1 MNSRLLFFLIFI
13 FFAGQMSHANNN
25 YRVVRGERPPIDYS
39 RIEEDAFVKG
49 VLVIKFNRIQEK
61 HLEQNSFQTDKN
73 GIVKFNI
80 TDLDRLNE
88 QYGVR
93 LAQQHFNTPALKNTF
108 SERHKA
114 WGFHLWYRLELDEDA
129 DIVSVIKEYSSLHEV
144 EIAEPEFKKVLIGSH
159 DIADFHILEKENS
172 SIQESWTPNDPQYN
186 NQWHYNN
193 TGQQNGTPGVDI
205 SLEEAWELQKG
216 DTAVIVAIID
226 GGIDY
231 NHQDLA
237 GNMWSE
243 IGFNFVNNS
252 PNIEPHNHGTH
263 VAGTIAAVSNNNIGV
278 AGIAGGS
285 GENDGVRLMS
295 CQVFASSSNGGFHL
309 APVYAADNG
318 ASISQN
324 SWGYTSPNFYEQ
336 NVLDAIDYFNVN
348 GGGEAMDGGITIFAA
363 GNSNSSSA
371 YYPGYYSGAF
381 SVAATNNNDAKSWYS
396 NYGPWVDISAP
407 GGETNSV
414 TERGVLS
421 TVNGNQYAYYQGTS
435 MACPHVSGVA
445 ALMLSTVYG
454 EFSPED
460 VVDILLN
467 TVDNH
472 YGANP
477 GFIGQLGA
485 GRLNALH
492 AVALAELYLTLP
504 SNPSDFVAE
513 GVSDTQ
519 IELNWQLN
527 DDGNNVILAWSPNG
541 SFGIP
546 QEGVAYE
553 EDDVIEGGGI
563 VLYKGT
569 DTTFAHSDL
578 NAATLYYY
586 KLWTVVDDTIYSLGR
601 TAHTYTQCGVTQLP
615 VTENFSVGEIPYCW
629 TFPNGQGNWEITSAY
644 GNPAPG
650 VQFNWSP
657 SVNNYSYAFESI
669 PLDGDIP
676 GNAIALEFDM
686 MLDNYSTSTLEELI
700 IQVYNGEE
708 FVDVIT
714 FDNSEDDM
722 SWETYM
728 IDITE
733 QALGH
738 TFMVRFV
745 AEGEN
750 SYNLN
755 RWAIDNFNVYS
766 FSCPQPSQLVT
777 EEITTESVLLSWNAV
792 GDEVLWDIVW
802 GNPGFDPYTQ
812 GTLVSGIAETTY
824 LLEGLNVYTPYQV
837 YVRADCG
844 DEDTSIWTGPLS
856 FTTLATCPAP
866 VNLNV
871 SQVTAGSANIS
882 WDQVGEET
890 IWQLAWGPVGFN
902 PDNSGTFVDGLT
914 DTDYLLE
921 NLESVTSYD
930 VYVRAYCG
938 QDDESLWA
946 GPVSFTT
953 ICDIFTLPFTEAF
966 DGNSVECWSFP
977 IGQGNWGFGSTYPPP
992 SSQSGTPHATFN
1004 WSPSQVGYSYA
1015 LTSPLFD
1022 ALNAEET
1029 VKVDYVLFLNNYD
1042 SDNLEQMSVEYKA
1055 FEDEEWILLENY
1067 TNEGLAGNDVEFVE
1081 EALVLAG
1088 MQGQLFQIRFRAHGQ
1103 NSFSING
1110 WSLDDVTLYQEYTE
1124 CFEPV
1129 SLSVSNITTTSA
1141 ELDWVSAG
1149 TEVMWHVLWGETGFN
1164 PATEGNLIEG
1174 VTEKPLLLEN
1184 LQQNTSYEFYVKAIC
1199 SAEQQSDWAGPE
1211 GFTTEIAT
1219 YTMTITYE
1227 GPGMTDPEGDVTV
1240 EHGSDLTIQLDHVLG
1255 GHIQDVTLDGES
1267 VMDQVVDFQLTVE
1280 NITSDHEIH
1289 AVFALNQYEIEL
1301 TAEPAHGG
1309 TVIGGGIY
1317 EHYSEV
1323 TIQAI
1328 PAENFIFV
1336 NWTEGD
1342 YVWSEEEEFEL
1353 YIMGP
1358 LHLVANFQDVTSVEL
1373 IPGLTE
1379 ILIYPNPAQ
1388 DKLWIEFDQRQ
1399 ATDVKISIYSVHGHL
1414 VREKTIAADSDT
1426 KISFDLEGLQPGVYM
1441 VNFNNGSLVRKVIIN

>member
-1 MNSRLLFFLIFI
+1 MHARILYFLILIISGGSFLT
-13 FFAGQMSHANNN
+13 ANNN
-25 YRVVRGERPPIDYS
+25 YRVIRGERPPIHYD
-39 RIEEDAFVKG
+39 RIEEDAFEKG
-49 VLVIKFNRIQEK
+49 VLVIKFTGSQEK
-61 HLEQNSFQTDKN
+61 HLDQNSFTTDKN
-73 GIVKFNI
+73 GIVRFNLESV
-80 TDLDRLNE
+80 DMLNE
-88 QYGVR
+88 QYGVKAAR
-93 LAQQHFNTPALKNTF
+93 QHFSNPALKNTF
-108 SERHKA
+108 TERHKA
-114 WGFHLWYRLELDEDA
+114 WGFHLWYRLELEEDA
-129 DIVSVIKEYSSLHEV
+129 DIVSLVREYGSLPEI
-144 EIAEPEFKKVLIGSH
+144 EIAEPEFRKVLIGSH
-159 DIADFHILEKENS
+159 DPADFHFVNPEKIN
-172 SIQESWTPNDPQYN
+172 QKDGWVPNDPQYS
-186 NQWHYNN
+186 NQWHYHN
-193 TGQQNGTPGVDI
+193 TGQQNGTPGADI

-216 DTAVIVAIID
+216 DSAIIVAIID

-285 GENDGVRLMS
+285 GVNDGVRLMS
-295 CQVFASSSNGGFHL
+295 CQVFAASSNGGFHI

-336 NVLDAIDYFNVN
+336 NVLDAIDYFNIN

-363 GNSNSSSA
+363 GNSNSSAA

-381 SVAATNNNDAKSWYS
+381 SVAATNNQDSKSWYS
-396 NYGPWVDISAP
+396 NYGPWIDISAP
-407 GGETNSV
+407 GGETNTV
-414 TERGVLS
+414 TQRGVLS
-421 TVNGNQYAYYQGTS
+421 TLNGNQYGYYQGTS
-435 MACPHVSGVA
+435 MACPHVSGVV
-445 ALMLSTVYG
+445 ALMLSSVYG

-485 GRLNALH
+485 GRLNAHH
-492 AVALAELYLTLP
+492 AVALAELYLTMP
-504 SNPSDFVAE
+504 SNPSNFFAD
-513 GVSDTQ
+513 GVSDSQ
-519 IELNWQLN
+519 IDLSWQLN
-527 DDGNNVILAWSPNG
+527 DENNDIILAWSPNG

-546 QEGVAYE
+546 QEGASY
-553 EDDVIEGGGI
+553 DPGDAIEGGGI
-563 VLYKGT
+563 ILYKGT
-569 DTTFAHSDL
+569 DTLFEHSGL

-586 KLWTVVDDTIYSLGR
+586 KLWTVVEDTIYSLGR

-615 VTENFSVGEIPYCW
+615 VFENFGAGDIPYCW
-629 TFPNGQGNWEITSAY
+629 AFPNGQGNWGVTSAH

-650 VQFNWSP
+650 VQFSWNP
-657 SVNNYSYAFESI
+657 SITNYSFAFESI

-708 FVDVIT
+708 FVDVLT
-714 FDNSEDDM
+714 FDNSEDDI
-722 SWETYM
+722 SWNTYM
-728 IDITE
+728 VDITE
-733 QALGH
+733 HALGH

-745 AEGEN
+745 AEGAN

-755 RWAIDNFNVYS
+755 RWVIDNFSVYS
-766 FSCPQPSQLVT
+766 FSCPQPTQLIAD
-777 EEITTESVLLSWNAV
+777 EITFESALISWNAI
-792 GDEVLWDIVW
+792 GDEVLWDLVW
-802 GNPGFDPYTQ
+802 GSPGFDPYTQ
-812 GTLVSGIAETTY
+812 GTLVSGLTESTY
-824 LLEGLNVYTPYQV
+824 LLEGLNTFTSYQA

-844 DEDTSIWTGPLS
+844 DDDTSLWTGPVS

-871 SQVTAGSANIS
+871 SQVTAETAYVT
-882 WDQVGEET
+882 WDAVGTET
-890 IWQLAWGPVGFN
+890 TWQLAWGYTGFN
-902 PDNSGTFVDGLT
+902 PENSGTFVDGLSET
-914 DTDYLLE
+914 SYMLI

-930 VYVRAYCG
+930 VYVRAFCG
-938 QDDESLWA
+938 VDDESLWL

-953 ICDIFTLPFTEAF
+953 ICDIFTLPFAEGF

-977 IGQGNWGFGSTYPPP
+977 LGQGNWGFGNTYPPP

-1004 WSPSQVGYSYA
+1004 WSPSQVGYSFA
-1015 LTSPLFD
+1015 LTSPLLD
-1022 ALNAEET
+1022 ATILEET
-1029 VKVDYVLFLNNYD
+1029 VKVDYVLFLNNYNNA
-1042 SDNLEQMSVEYKA
+1042 NLEQMSVEYKA
-1055 FEDEEWILLENY
+1055 FEDETWTLLENY
-1067 TNEGLAGNDVEFVE
+1067 TNEGLAGGNAEFIE
-1081 EALVLAG
+1081 QELVIPG
-1088 MQGQLFQIRFRAHGQ
+1088 MQGQLFQLRFRAHGQ

-1110 WSLDDVTLYQEYTE
+1110 WSVDDVSFYQEFTP
-1124 CFEPV
+1124 CNEPTA
-1129 SLSVSNITTTSA
+1129 LSVNNITTNSA
-1141 ELDWVSAG
+1141 GLDWVSAG
-1149 TEVMWHVLWGETGFN
+1149 SETLWSVLWGEAGFN

-1174 VTEKPLLLEN
+1174 ITQKPVLLEN
-1184 LQQNTSYEFYVKAIC
+1184 LQQNTAYEFYVKAIC

-1219 YTMTITYE
+1219 YVMTITYE
-1227 GPGMTDPEGDVTV
+1227 GPGMTDPEGEVTV
-1240 EHGSDLTIQLDHVLG
+1240 EHGSDLTIQFAHVEG
-1255 GHIQDVTLDGES
+1255 GHMQEVTLDEES
-1267 VMDQVVDFQLTVE
+1267 VMDQVVDFQLIVE

-1289 AVFALNQYEIEL
+1289 AIFALNQYEIVL

-1317 EHYSEV
+1317 EHYSEI

-1336 NWTEGD
+1336 NWTEDD

-1358 LHLVANFQDVTSVEL
+1358 HNLVANFQEETSVEL
-1373 IPGLTE
+1373 FPGLSE
-1379 ILIYPNPAQ
+1379 ILIYPNPAR
-1388 DKLWIEFDQRQ
+1388 DKLWIEFDVSI
-1399 ATDVKISIYSVHGHL
+1399 TGDVEVAIYSVHGQKVL
-1414 VREKTIAADSDT
+1414 EKTITAGSDS
-1426 KISFDLEGLQPGVYM
+1426 KVSFDLEGLQPGVYM
-1441 VNFNNGSLVRKVIIN
+1441 VNFNNGSLIRKVIIN